1 VADKIVFSQMP
12 SAHASAKFT
21 SHAELRNALLDTGD
35 QEILENAP
43 TDYFWGCGQLG
54 GGQNMLGKL
63 LMETR
68 STLLAAIGG

>member
-1 VADKIVFSQMP
+1 MADKIVFSKMP

-35 QEILENAP
+35 QEIVENAP

>member
-1 VADKIVFSQMP
+1 MP

-21 SHAELRNALLDTGD
+21 SHAELRNALLDIGD
-35 QEILENAP
+35 QEIVENAP

-68 STLLAAIGG
+68 STLLAAIGGYVLFVW